1 MAYRCCRGA
10 IAGCAAL
17 LLNTVADY
25 AVALTGGEPMPP
37 ESFRFVAYVGDD
49 YGYCTGAIIAPTWV
63 LTAAHCVVKGDGST
77 IRPDEIGDLSRGW
90 PNDDWERV
98 PVERVVSHPGYYWQG
113 DGFRNDVALLET
125 ARPFVSSGMVP
136 VQVLGLEDESRYAA
150 DGTTAVLV
158 GYGEDE
164 NGQRD
169 RDGLFKVVSAPLYHA
184 DACRTEHSFVDSRG
198 EIVHEGTICAGDRNR
213 GIRGGDSGGPL
224 LVETE
229 DGAYGLIG
237 IASISGHDPSG
248 HPVVAV
254 YTRVA
259 TVKDWIE
266 GCVSGTGVCV
276 AGGVNLPEMKRHAP
290 EELHKLTS
298 QPATRD
304 TPSTAI
310 VFVNQTAE
318 VISFHWLDYN
328 RRERYYGSVEPGET
342 VDQHT
347 FPGHV
352 WAIKDAEE
360 RTFAVFVGEAETA
373 RATVTADMLAAAVDI
388 DAAQVDAAAVDVDQ
402 DTSGWMRLPDADFPF
417 TIRSDPSKNLDRE
430 VTPWT
435 WGGYPQGTQNR
446 AGPYDGVWAVYEEA
460 DGTVV
465 QVSVWG
471 SASDPPESGAGWR
484 LRTASGWG
492 EWNVGVGRYRIKTSG
507 RLPRFTGPF
516 DGEPSSAAMIVQ
528 AAQLEVPFLNQ
539 EEPYISE
546 NEWRLSWLLMLH
558 DEAAG
563 TQTAL
568 QCWYGCR
575 AWQRAS
581 DVAAAT
587 VERDTSVRDE
597 VGDDEVIA
605 TETDTVRGF
614 SNDRIAQVLDAALD
628 ATMWNVHGDEVPDWT
643 TRLQALELMIEVFGG
658 SAGEVG
664 VASDDRET
672 GDIFGWQSAE
682 GGHIPDSAIV
692 AGREAHGEEIFVCR
706 AAFEGGIHPG
716 KIFHT
721 MGTCLVPWGG
731 REHHLHEYEVLVSCV
746 ADQRRC

>member
-1 MAYRCCRGA
+1 
-10 IAGCAAL
+10 
-17 LLNTVADY
+17 
-25 AVALTGGEPMPP
+25 MPP

-98 PVERVVSHPGYYWQG
+98 PVERVVSHPRYYWQG

-169 RDGLFKVVSAPLYHA
+169 GDGLFKVVSAPLYHA
-184 DACRTEHSFVDSRG
+184 ETCRTEHSFVDSRR

-224 LVETE
+224 LVATE

-248 HPVVAV
+248 NPVVAV

-266 GCVSGTGVCV
+266 GCISGTGECV
-276 AGGVNLPEMKRHAP
+276 AGGVNLPEMKRHDP
-290 EELHKLTS
+290 DELHKLTS
-298 QPATRD
+298 QMATTD
-304 TPSTAI
+304 TPSTGI

-328 RRERYYGSVEPGET
+328 RREMYYGSVEPGET

-352 WAIKDAEE
+352 WAVKDAQE
-360 RTFAVFVGEAETA
+360 RTFAVFVGESETG

-388 DAAQVDAAAVDVDQ
+388 DAAQIDVAAVHVDH
-402 DTSGWMRLPDADFPF
+402 DASGWTRLPDSDFPF
-417 TIRSDPSKNLDRE
+417 TIHFDPSNNLDAE

-446 AGPYDGVWAVYEEA
+446 AGPYDGAWAVYEEP

-471 SASDPPESGAGWR
+471 SASDPTESGAGWR

-492 EWNVGVGRYRIKTSG
+492 KWNVGTGRYRIKTSG
-507 RLPRFTGPF
+507 RLPRFTGPL

-528 AAQLEVPFLNQ
+528 AAQLEVPFLNR

-558 DEAAG
+558 DSAAG
-563 TQTAL
+563 TQTVL

-575 AWQRAS
+575 AWQRAY
-581 DVAAAT
+581 DVGAAT
-587 VERDTSVRDE
+587 VERDTSVRD
-597 VGDDEVIA
+597 DEVIA
-605 TETDTVRGF
+605 TEPDIVRGF
-614 SNDRIAQVLDAALD
+614 SRDRIAQVLDAALD
-628 ATMWNVHGDEVPDWT
+628 ATMWNAHGDEVPDWT
-643 TRLQALELMIEVFGG
+643 TRLQALELMIDVFGEPSG
-658 SAGEVG
+658 G
-664 VASDDRET
+664 VLMASDDREH
-672 GDIFGWQSAE
+672 GEILGWQSAE

-692 AGREAHGEEIFVCR
+692 AGKEANGEDIFVCR

-716 KIFHT
+716 KIFRS

-731 REHHLHEYEVLVSCV
+731 QEHHLHKYEVLVSCL
-746 ADQRRC
+746 ADQRGC